1 MNQSVPNDYGPSI
14 GKENELTYDDIED
27 NQARDDSCNTRYNNQ
42 TPEDFI
48 EAIEQLQE
56 SYLASINK
64 GAEGNE

>member
-1 MNQSVPNDYGPSI
+1 M
-14 GKENELTYDDIED
+14 KEFKGNAKAGIFIYE
-27 NQARDDSCNTRYNNQ
+27 N
-42 TPEDFI
+42 PEDFI

>member
-1 MNQSVPNDYGPSI
+1 MEAEEVVNMNES
-14 GKENELTYDDIED
+14 KEKATAGIFIYEN
-27 NQARDDSCNTRYNNQ
+27 
-42 TPEDFI
+42 PEDFI

>member
-1 MNQSVPNDYGPSI
+1 MKEF
-14 GKENELTYDDIED
+14 KENAKAGIFIYE
-27 NQARDDSCNTRYNNQ
+27 N
-42 TPEDFI
+42 PEDFI